1 MIYTGNYQLNNSYY
15 QTLMTFVVNNY
26 SYDYLLKL
34 AADNELIIK
43 ETPNFLN
50 EAKKW
55 FDLEN
60 EVSKGK

>member
-26 SYDYLLKL
+26 SHDYLLKL